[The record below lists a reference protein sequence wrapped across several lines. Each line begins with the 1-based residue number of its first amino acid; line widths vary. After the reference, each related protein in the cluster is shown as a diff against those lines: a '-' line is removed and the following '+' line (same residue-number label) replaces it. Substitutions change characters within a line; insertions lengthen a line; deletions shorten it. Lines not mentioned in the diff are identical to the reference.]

1 MDKELTI
8 QDLEAQADA
17 LLAAADEMEEL
28 LPADTGKSKRKKAE
42 DEAPEKKAPPLD
54 EKVLAGLPAAEQL
67 QKSEKLRDL
76 FAKGKQKGKLDSD
89 EITEVLDELDL
100 DDDGL
105 ARRSRRRL
113 HQRRHRAG
121 RSGRAAAG
129 GHRRDRGG
137 GAGRPQ

>member
-54 EKVLAGLPAAEQL
+54 EATDNLKISALGILTN
-67 QKSEKLRDL
+67 
-76 FAKGKQKGKLDSD
+76 FGYN
-89 EITEVLDELDL
+89 ELSPMMSTL
-100 DDDGL
+100 GNC
-105 ARRSRRRL
+105 
-113 HQRRHRAG
+113 
-121 RSGRAAAG
+121 
-129 GHRRDRGG
+129 RGSM
-137 GAGRPQ
+137 

>member
-54 EKVLAGLPAAEQL
+54 EKGP
-67 QKSEKLRDL
+67 RR
-76 FAKGKQKGKLDSD
+76 
-89 EITEVLDELDL
+89 T
-100 DDDGL
+100 
-105 ARRSRRRL
+105 ARR
-113 HQRRHRAG
+113 
-121 RSGRAAAG
+121 RAAAKE
-129 GHRRDRGG
+129 RK
-137 GAGRPQ
+137 AP